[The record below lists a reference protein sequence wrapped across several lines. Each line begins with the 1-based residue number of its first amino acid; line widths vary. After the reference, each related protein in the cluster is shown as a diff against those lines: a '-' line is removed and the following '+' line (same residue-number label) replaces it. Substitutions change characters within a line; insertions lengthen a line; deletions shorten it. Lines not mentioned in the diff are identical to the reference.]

1 MTAEILSS
9 AAGVVLSLL
18 FSYIPKFSDWYD
30 KLEGN
35 YKRLIMLAALLVT
48 AAGTF
53 GLACTGKF
61 DIAVACDVDGA
72 IGMFELFVY
81 AAIANQAAYKLSP
94 RKQ

>member
-1 MTAEILSS
+1 MTAELLAA
-9 AAGVVLSLL
+9 AAGTVLSLL
-18 FSYIPKFSDWYD
+18 FSYVPKFSDWYD

-61 DIAVACDVDGA
+61 NIAVSCDVDGA
-72 IGMFELFVY
+72 LGMFELFLA

-94 RKQ
+94 RK